1 MTHEYNMRS
10 SKVVDTVAINQED
23 LTRLQQSIIDNLK
36 DEISNCNSGLKA
48 KDEINNLKDSNQ
60 MSTGRK

>member
-1 MTHEYNMRS
+1 MTDEYNTRS

>member
-1 MTHEYNMRS
+1 M
-10 SKVVDTVAINQED
+10 VDTVAINQED
-23 LTRLQQSIIDNLK
+23 LTRLQQSIIDSLK

-60 MSTGRK
+60 MSAGRK